1 MATTALK
8 EAVPKF
14 PGWAEKNVSA
24 KDVYRYYQSSDIRK
38 AYSGY
43 LTGQA
48 EEKAAAEAE
57 RAKQEATRQ
66 ETEAAAAATQAR
78 SGDIARGEYEST
90 IQQQAAQ
97 TRGIGDVS
105 VPAGAEKTIGALEP
119 GYKGVGEM
127 AVSEY
132 GKQAETQ
139 KKRAEKA
146 ATALEMQGGAT
157 VDYLQRLDE
166 IREGVMARGGA
177 AHDAWAAAP
186 EKADEYVQ
194 AARSR
199 VGEVLAKLDDINSQI
214 GRDRDFSK
222 AHSMQA
228 SAQAVLGSMR
238 AEERN
243 IVETYGADS
252 KELGQFRTSKMN
264 TLGVVQSNIHVSF
277 QQLQEQ
283 QGQNYLN
290 VVSEAYTKQNMY
302 LGFQEQQHVD
312 MLKYKADAQNAYDLK
327 VSQFEIGIEQL
338 KSAGAENLANWII
351 QTPTFSMDATPLI
364 TMLFD
369 LYATQKTGQQI
380 ARAQKDT
387 GGGIDWSGIVGAGV
401 GSLFGGIGAGIGGG
415 IGGAVGG
422 LFD

>member
-1 MATTALK
+1 MASLESAFLKYKASGTTPVTSGAK
-8 EAVPKF
+8 KQY
-14 PGWAEKNVSA
+14 SA
-24 KDVYRYYQSSDIRK
+24 W
-38 AYSGY
+38 
-43 LTGQA
+43 LGQQTAA
-48 EEKAAAEAE
+48 EEKAAVAKQQAEAE
-57 RAKQEATRQ
+57 AAAQAKQQAEAT
-66 ETEAAAAATQAR
+66 AAQVR
-78 SGDIARGEYEST
+78 SADIAKGEYEST
-90 IQQQAAQ
+90 IQQQAAE
-97 TRGIGDVS
+97 TRDVGDVS
-105 VPAGAEKTIGALEP
+105 IPAGTGKAVGALTG

-132 GKQAETQ
+132 GKQAKVQE
-139 KKRAEKA
+139 KRAEKA

-157 VDYLQRLDE
+157 VEYLQGLER
-166 IREGVMARGGA
+166 IQEGVTAQAGA
-177 AHDAWAAAP
+177 ARDAWGAAP

-194 AARSR
+194 AARGR
-199 VGEVLAKLDDINSQI
+199 VGEVLAKLDEINTQI
-214 GRDRDFSK
+214 GKDRDFSK
-222 AHSMQA
+222 AHAMQA
-228 SAQAVLGSMR
+228 SVQATLGSMR

-243 IVETYGADS
+243 ITETYGTGS
-252 KELGQFRTSKMN
+252 KELEQFRMSK
-264 TLGVVQSNIHVSF
+264 TGALATVQSNIHTSF

-283 QGQNYLN
+283 QGQNYLQ

-351 QTPTFSMDATPLI
+351 ETPTFSMDATPLM

-380 ARAQKDT
+380 ARAQKDV
-387 GGGIDWSGIVGAGV
+387 GGGIDLGQIFGAGA
-401 GSLFGGIGAGIGGG
+401 GALLGGIGGG
-415 IGGAVGG
+415 IGSAVGG